1 MQLLGLRVVASSKWA
16 REAKGAARLIL
27 RTRRERARPMTDL
40 IAVRDG
46 GIRPLTVDALERWLR
61 SDDVE
66 RDGAMS
72 AQQWAQLATI
82 ARASNDPEKRGPPT
96 TSDVER

>member
-1 MQLLGLRVVASSKWA
+1 MA
-16 REAKGAARLIL
+16 
-27 RTRRERARPMTDL
+27 DL

-46 GIRPLTVDALERWLR
+46 DIRPLTVDALERWLR

-72 AQQWAQLATI
+72 AQQWAQLWFVMETI
-82 ARASNDPEKRGPPT
+82 ALWEHDDASDAEKAELFHDAAARFYR
-96 TSDVER
+96 V

>member
-1 MQLLGLRVVASSKWA
+1 MA
-16 REAKGAARLIL
+16 
-27 RTRRERARPMTDL
+27 DL

-72 AQQWAQLATI
+72 AQQWAQLWFVMETI
-82 ARASNDPEKRGPPT
+82 ALWEHDDAEDAADDEAPAADE
-96 TSDVER
+96 EQ